1 MKSILFGL
9 LAFTI
14 LLASESFAQTGV
26 HKLQL
31 DDGLGNYTIL
41 SGSLT
46 GNGTFTFPLVGGTI
60 MTSSGGVSPVWLLG
74 GNNNPTS
81 NIIGSLTSQN
91 FTVNTYGVVRAT
103 FSNAPSAAIPV
114 LTMNNTTPGIQGLRI
129 NGSLDATNTLTLG
142 ANPGVWDMVV
152 DGDEVVTGT
161 LKVGGSMW
169 VDGNS
174 TTHSISANAPMKVTT
189 STNNPVTFFTGNAAR
204 MTVAANG
211 NVGIGTTTPASALH
225 VVATPPDPTFLNAA
239 NFLIPDPI
247 NHVMTVENLSTNTKG
262 NGIAII
268 IHNPTGVLTPNQG
281 NSDGAYNNN
290 QSNYMTFY
298 NENGDHT
305 NIRGRIEGFSYENYF
320 SLYNSILAVG
330 GNFFS
335 NAANFN
341 PFNYFTFQMGFD
353 PNFITYNSS
362 WFNFTYPSLPTLTG
376 GTWPSVSTC
385 SYGVD
390 VPYPCF
396 TPLPDICYYHV
407 GIDLPCGFDFGSLP
421 TISGGSVG
429 GLSISSP
436 FTINGSPITHLTDPF
451 AINYNFINNLIQ
463 PLLDL
468 PYKDKVASIVADPI
482 TAAVSFGTS
491 FLGGIT
497 FESGSG
503 DYAEWLERA
512 DHNEN
517 IGIGDVVGVVGGKI
531 SKNINGA
538 SQIMVTSWKPI
549 VLGNMPEEGKEGFS
563 NKVAFLGQIPVKMC
577 CPVKQGDYILP
588 DGLNNGFATAVSPN
602 DITAA
607 QLDKVLGVSWEDS
620 PDYGVKF
627 VKIAVGLKPHEMVS
641 VIKDHSQR
649 IKSLQAKTLEIDQ
662 LASEVA
668 DLKSSL
674 NSVHKAKYTQK

>member
-14 LLASESFAQTGV
+14 LLTSQSIAQIGG

-31 DDGLGNYTIL
+31 DDGLSHYTLL
-41 SGSLT
+41 SASAT
-46 GNGTFTFPLVGGTI
+46 GNGTFTFPLVSGMI
-60 MTSSGGVSPVWLLG
+60 MTSFGGVSPLWLAG

-81 NIIGSLTSQN
+81 SVIGPITGQDFTIKTS
-91 FTVNTYGVVRAT
+91 GIVRAS

-114 LTMNNTTPGIQGLRI
+114 LTITNTTPGIQGLRI
-129 NGSLDATNTLTLG
+129 NGSLDATNSSTLG
-142 ANPGVWDMVV
+142 ANLGVWDMIV

-169 VDGNS
+169 FDGNS
-174 TTHSISANAPMKVTT
+174 AMHSISANAPMMVATT
-189 STNNPVTFFTGNAAR
+189 TNDPVTFFTGNAAR

-211 NVGIGTTTPASALH
+211 NVGIGTTIPASMLH

-247 NHVMTVENLSTNTKG
+247 NHVMTVENLSSNTKG

-268 IHNPTGVLTPNQG
+268 IHNPSGVLTPNQA

-290 QSNYMTFY
+290 QTNYMTFY
-298 NENGDHT
+298 NEAGTHT
-305 NIRGRIEGFSYENYF
+305 NIRGRIEGFSNENYF
-320 SLYNSILAVG
+320 SLYNSIQAVG

-335 NAANFN
+335 NAANYN
-341 PFNYFTFQMGFD
+341 PFNYFTFQMAFD
-353 PNFITYNSS
+353 PNFITFNS
-362 WFNFTYPSLPTLTG
+362 NFVTLPTLSFCNLTINLG
-376 GTWPSVSTC
+376 SLEFGSISLSPFGTYSLGSINFGSVNL
-385 SYGVD
+385 GN
-390 VPYPCF
+390 
-396 TPLPDICYYHV
+396 I
-407 GIDLPCGFDFGSLP
+407 LPCGITAP
-421 TISGGSVG
+421 
-429 GLSISSP
+429 SISSP
-436 FTINGSPITHLTDPF
+436 FTINGPPLTHMLDPF

-497 FESGSG
+497 YESGSG

-512 DHNEN
+512 DHNES

-531 SKNINGA
+531 SKTTDGA
-538 SQIMVTSWKPI
+538 SQLMVTSWKPI
-549 VLGNMPEEGKEGFS
+549 VLGNMPEEGKEAFS
-563 NKVAFLGQIPVKMC
+563 NKVAFMGQIPVKMRC
-577 CPVKQGDYILP
+577 AVAQGDYIVA
-588 DGLNNGFATAVSPN
+588 DGRNNGFAVAISPK

-607 QLDKVLGVSWEDS
+607 DLDKVLGVAWENS
-620 PDYGVKF
+620 PEIGVKF

-649 IKSLQAKTLEIDQ
+649 IRSLQAKTLEIDQ
-662 LASEVA
+662 LASEVN

-674 NSVHKAKYTQK
+674 NSGHKTKYTQK